1 MSDSLAAVILAAG
14 QGTRMNSDLP
24 KVLHPLAGRSMIG
37 HVAAAVA
44 PLAPAPLVVVHRPGD
59 DHVAAAVPGA
69 HGAEQ
74 KVARGTG
81 DAVCAAMALVG
92 AAATVLVLYGDTPF
106 ITTDT
111 LRRMLDLRAGADAP
125 AVVALGFHAAPPNMY
140 GRMIRGTDGG
150 LERIVEARDAGPD
163 ELAVTLCNSGI
174 MAIAGD
180 RLANWLARLG
190 DDNAKGEFYL
200 TDIIALARAD
210 GAACAVVEGE
220 EAEFMGIDDRLALA
234 RAETVL
240 QDRLRLAAMAAGVT
254 LIEPAAVHFS
264 HDTVLGRDCVIHP
277 HVVFGPGVVI
287 AAGVTVKSFSHLEA
301 CTVAEGAAIGPHAR
315 VRGGAKIGAHVHL
328 GNFVEVKN
336 ATLASGVKAG
346 HLAYLGDAEIGADSN
361 IGAGTITCNYDGVDK
376 HRTTIGAGAFIGSNT
391 ALVAPVRV
399 GAGSMVGAGSTIAG
413 DVADG
418 DLAVGRAA
426 TKTVTGGAQRFRDR
440 RLARK
445 KQKG

>member
-1 MSDSLAAVILAAG
+1 M
-14 QGTRMNSDLP
+14 
-24 KVLHPLAGRSMIG
+24 
-37 HVAAAVA
+37 
-44 PLAPAPLVVVHRPGD
+44 
-59 DHVAAAVPGA
+59 VPGA

-92 AAATVLVLYGDTPF
+92 AATVLVLYGDTPF

-111 LRRMLDLRAGADAP
+111 LRRMLDLQAGAEAP

-140 GRMIRGTDGG
+140 GRKIRGTDGN

-163 ELAVTLCNSGI
+163 ELAVTLVTGI

-200 TDIIALARAD
+200 TDIIALAAPMAPPARWLRARRPI
-210 GAACAVVEGE
+210 
-220 EAEFMGIDDRLALA
+220 MGIDDRLALA

-287 AAGVTVKSFSHLEA
+287 AAGVTINSFSHLEA

-315 VRGGAKIGAHVHL
+315 VRGGAKIGARPARQFRR
-328 GNFVEVKN
+328 GQERDFGQRGQSPP
-336 ATLASGVKAG
+336 SG
-346 HLAYLGDAEIGADSN
+346 LS
-361 IGAGTITCNYDGVDK
+361 
-376 HRTTIGAGAFIGSNT
+376 R
-391 ALVAPVRV
+391 
-399 GAGSMVGAGSTIAG
+399 
-413 DVADG
+413 
-418 DLAVGRAA
+418 GR
-426 TKTVTGGAQRFRDR
+426 
-440 RLARK
+440 
-445 KQKG
+445 

>member
-1 MSDSLAAVILAAG
+1 MWPPPS
-14 QGTRMNSDLP
+14 
-24 KVLHPLAGRSMIG
+24 
-37 HVAAAVA
+37 
-44 PLAPAPLVVVHRPGD
+44 RPWRRRPSSSSID
-59 DHVAAAVPGA
+59 RATIVAAAVPGA
-69 HGAEQ
+69 LGAAQ

-81 DAVCAAMALVG
+81 DAVRAAVDQVG

-111 LRRMLDLRAGADAP
+111 LRKMLDLRAGADAP
-125 AVVALGFHAAPPNMY
+125 AVVALGFHAAPPNLY
-140 GRMIRGTDGG
+140 GRLIRGADGG

-180 RLANWLARLG
+180 RLAIWLARLS

-210 GAACAVVEGE
+210 GATCAVVEGE
-220 EAEFMGIDDRLALA
+220 EAEFMGIDDRVALA

-240 QDRLRLAAMAAGVT
+240 QDRLRLAAMSAGVT
-254 LIEPAAVHFS
+254 LIEPAAVHLS

-277 HVVFGPGVVI
+277 HVVFGPGVTI

-301 CTVAEGAAIGPHAR
+301 CTVAEGATIGPHAR

-346 HLAYLGDAEIGADSN
+346 HLAYLGDAEIGAGSN

-399 GAGSMVGAGSTIAG
+399 GAGAMVGAGSTIAG

-418 DLAVGRAA
+418 DLVVGRAA

-440 RLARK
+440 RLARQ